1 MLILPGVFAMRLWMQ
16 WASPLQY
23 RRKSL
28 SWACP
33 PEGSSPVRE
42 RCAWGKISDC
52 GKYCQ
57 WHRNRTMC
65 VNKVPKERKH
75 SGTVLFFVLP
85 LPLGREFLS
94 VRNCAGSLALLQSSR
109 MTSEC
114 NTGLVLPI
122 LEMLWIIQMNSQAGL
137 EPPSAL
143 SSVFV
148 CMQPHTHTHTHTHTR
163 ARVCAR
169 LICCLQR
176 QFFGEK
182 AT

>member
-1 MLILPGVFAMRLWMQ
+1 M
-16 WASPLQY
+16 
-23 RRKSL
+23 
-28 SWACP
+28 
-33 PEGSSPVRE
+33 
-42 RCAWGKISDC
+42 
-52 GKYCQ
+52 
-57 WHRNRTMC
+57 
-65 VNKVPKERKH
+65 NKVPKERKH

-148 CMQPHTHTHTHTHTR
+148 CMQPHTHTHTHTHTH
-163 ARVCAR
+163 ARVRAPYLLSTEAIFWGKSNIEHIAR
-169 LICCLQR
+169 CIQSSQIFR
-176 QFFGEK
+176 NPS
-182 AT
+182 